1 MSISK
6 IFIPNFVCVIQMK
19 DTKHIRQDFHSVTL
33 VMLTSDLIPRFC
45 VCGAYLQLIKKI
57 LLLDPF
63 LWGNSLRYCDIVWYC
78 DLNLDLASR
87 ITLSAAYLLY
97 YLS

>member
-1 MSISK
+1 MWSIS
-6 IFIPNFVCVIQMK
+6 PVDQ
-19 DTKHIRQDFHSVTL
+19 
-33 VMLTSDLIPRFC
+33 
-45 VCGAYLQLIKKI
+45 KKI
-57 LLLDPF
+57 LLLDQF

-97 YLS
+97 NLSKESQIWHVDASWNSGVSHTIFGSL